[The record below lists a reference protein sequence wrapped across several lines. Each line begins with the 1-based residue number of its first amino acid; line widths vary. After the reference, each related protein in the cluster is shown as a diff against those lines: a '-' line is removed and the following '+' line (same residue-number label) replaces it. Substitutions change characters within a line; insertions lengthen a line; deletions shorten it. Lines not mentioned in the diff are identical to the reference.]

1 MGATREGTVEMSERT
16 FASLFPFHFVIAPD
30 GALRRLGPALLT
42 TAPALRVGAMAADVL
57 EVAETRAAAS
67 FEELGKRPHEA
78 VLIRA
83 KVGGL
88 LLRGEVAPLGDGLL
102 FVGSP
107 WILEDEKVTGVP
119 VDGSLYAAH
128 DPTAD
133 LGELLTMQN
142 FALEEAHDVA
152 TRLETQRHELA
163 SRNDELKAKHETILR
178 LSAPTLRLW
187 EDVLAVPIVGTLD
200 TDRVEAIMRAIAEH
214 LTRHSAR
221 FVVVDLTGADAVDTT
236 TVRALAS
243 LASVARML
251 GARFMLTGIQ
261 PEIGQTI
268 VDLGL
273 DLTGFDSFVN
283 VSDALRSLF
292 AETAKQ
298 KRGLSPRARLA
309 RARHLATRVLA
320 DETSD

>member
-1 MGATREGTVEMSERT
+1 MPEST
-16 FASLFPFHFVIAPD
+16 FASLFPFHLVIGPS
-30 GALRRLGPALLT
+30 GALERIGPALLT
-42 TAPALRVGAMAADVL
+42 TAPSLRVGAMASELLELAD
-57 EVAETRAAAS
+57 TKAAIS
-67 FEELGKRPHEA
+67 FEELAKRPHEA
-78 VLIRA
+78 VLIRV

-88 LLRGEVAPLGDGLL
+88 VLRGEVAPLGGGLL

-128 DPTAD
+128 DPTAE

-142 FALEEAHDVA
+142 FALEEAHEVA
-152 TRLETQRHELA
+152 TRLEVQRHELA

-200 TDRVEAIMRAIAEH
+200 PDRIETIMRAIAEH

-236 TVRALAS
+236 TVRALGS

-251 GARFMLTGIQ
+251 GARFMLSGIQ

-273 DLTGFDSFVN
+273 DLTSFDSFVN

-292 AETAKQ
+292 AEAAK
-298 KRGLSPRARLA
+298 KKKNGLSPRARLA

-320 DETSD
+320 DETSE